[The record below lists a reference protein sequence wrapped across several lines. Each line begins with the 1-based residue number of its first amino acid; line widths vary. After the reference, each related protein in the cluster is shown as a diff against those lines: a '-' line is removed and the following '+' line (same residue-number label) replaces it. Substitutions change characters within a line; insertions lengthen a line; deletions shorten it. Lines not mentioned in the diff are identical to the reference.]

1 MDVNQKY
8 TSQLNEQIAKIGKEC
23 RYLEFKSNYQE
34 VDKLG
39 RYISALSNGACLD
52 HQDFAYLYFGVD
64 DETLE
69 IKGTTFDCAKVKA
82 VGNEALELYLR
93 RMVVP
98 KVNFS
103 IIEFMYEGK
112 QRVVLFK
119 IPAAVNEPTT
129 YKQKPYIRVDS
140 HVTDLTPYVDW
151 MRQIYTSQID
161 WSAQIVEDATLEDL
175 DPEAIMI
182 ARKGFK
188 ERFPQFSADVDN
200 WADSVFLDRANLT
213 QDGMITRTALLLVG
227 KREKAHKLGHIAQIV
242 WKCYQDKETFGDIFT
257 IPFIKATTDVLGCI
271 RNYRFKIYPHN
282 SMIPAEVLKYDT
294 GRILEGMHNCI
305 LHQDYVCN
313 ERILVIEDNDKL
325 TFENAGGFYEGDYEE
340 YITGQK
346 TPKRYRNPFLAKA
359 MDNVKMVDSKGYGIH
374 NMFLRQK
381 ERYLPMP
388 DYKGSDDSRVVMH
401 LPGTVLDE
409 KYSIMLLENSNINLT
424 EAVLLDQVQKGI
436 LPNDN
441 AIAMLRKKHLIEG
454 RKPRLFVAKQL
465 AQNTGT
471 KVEYSKHKGLE
482 VKSCESLLLST
493 LKEHGKLSRTE
504 IDSLLWNVVSD
515 RLDDKQKKSKIGNI
529 LTNLRKRKLI
539 ENETVGNYS
548 KWSLVREEN

>member
-8 TSQLNEQIAKIGKEC
+8 TSLLNEQIAKIGKEC

-175 DPEAIMI
+175 EPEAIMI

-188 ERFPQFSADVDN
+188 ERFPHFSADVDN

-294 GRILEGMHNCI
+294 RSILEGMHNCI

-482 VKSCESLLLST
+482 VKSCESLLLTT

-515 RLDDKQKKSKIGNI
+515 QLDDKQKKSKIGNI

>member
-161 WSAQIVEDATLEDL
+161 WSAQIVEDATLDDL

-294 GRILEGMHNCI
+294 RSILEGMHNCI

-313 ERILVIEDNDKL
+313 ERILVIEDTDKL

-441 AIAMLRKKHLIEG
+441 VIAMLRKKHLIEG

-515 RLDDKQKKSKIGNI
+515 QLDDKQKKSKIGNI

>member
-161 WSAQIVEDATLEDL
+161 WSAQIVEDTTLEDL

-227 KREKAHKLGHIAQIV
+227 KSEKAHKLGHIAQIV

-294 GRILEGMHNCI
+294 RSILEGMHNCI

-325 TFENAGGFYEGDYEE
+325 TFENAGGFYEGDYKE

-515 RLDDKQKKSKIGNI
+515 QLDDKQKKSKIGNI

>member
-175 DPEAIMI
+175 EPEAIMI

-188 ERFPQFSADVDN
+188 ERFPHFSADVDN

-294 GRILEGMHNCI
+294 RSILEGMHNCI

-441 AIAMLRKKHLIEG
+441 SIAMLRKKHLIEG

-515 RLDDKQKKSKIGNI
+515 QLDDKQKKSKIGNI

>member
-175 DPEAIMI
+175 EPEAIMI

-188 ERFPQFSADVDN
+188 ERFPHFSADVDN

-294 GRILEGMHNCI
+294 RSILEGMHNCI

-388 DYKGSDDSRVVMH
+388 DYEGSDDSRVVMH

-515 RLDDKQKKSKIGNI
+515 QLDDKQKKSKIGNI

>member
-161 WSAQIVEDATLEDL
+161 WSAHIREDATLEEL
-175 DPEAIMI
+175 EPEAIMI

-188 ERFPQFSADVDN
+188 ERFPHFSADVDN

-294 GRILEGMHNCI
+294 RSILEGMHNCI

-482 VKSCESLLLST
+482 VKSCESLLLTT

-515 RLDDKQKKSKIGNI
+515 QLDDKQKKSKIGNI

>member
-161 WSAQIVEDATLEDL
+161 WSAQIVEDAALEDL

-188 ERFPQFSADVDN
+188 ERFPHFSADVDN

-294 GRILEGMHNCI
+294 RSILEGMHNCI

-388 DYKGSDDSRVVMH
+388 DYEGSDDSRVVMH

-482 VKSCESLLLST
+482 VKSCESLLLTT

-515 RLDDKQKKSKIGNI
+515 QLDDKQKKSKIGNI

>member
-161 WSAQIVEDATLEDL
+161 WSAQIVEDAALEDL

-294 GRILEGMHNCI
+294 RSILEGMHNCI

-465 AQNTGT
+465 AKNTGT

-482 VKSCESLLLST
+482 VKSCESLLLTT

-515 RLDDKQKKSKIGNI
+515 QLDDKQKKSKIGNI

>member
-161 WSAQIVEDATLEDL
+161 WAAQIVEDAALEDL

-188 ERFPQFSADVDN
+188 ERFPHFSADVDN

-294 GRILEGMHNCI
+294 RSILEGMHNCI

-482 VKSCESLLLST
+482 VKSCESLLLTT

-515 RLDDKQKKSKIGNI
+515 QLDDKQKKSKIGNI

>member
-188 ERFPQFSADVDN
+188 ERFPHFSADVDN

-294 GRILEGMHNCI
+294 RSILEGMHNCI

-388 DYKGSDDSRVVMH
+388 DYEGSDDSRVVMH

-515 RLDDKQKKSKIGNI
+515 QLDDKQKKSKIGNI

>member
-294 GRILEGMHNCI
+294 RSILEGMHNCI

>member
-161 WSAQIVEDATLEDL
+161 WSVQIVEDATLEDL
-175 DPEAIMI
+175 EPEAIMI

-188 ERFPQFSADVDN
+188 ERFPHFSADVDN

-294 GRILEGMHNCI
+294 RSILEGMHNCI

-388 DYKGSDDSRVVMH
+388 DYEGSDDSRVVMH

-515 RLDDKQKKSKIGNI
+515 QLDDKQKKSKIGNI

>member
-161 WSAQIVEDATLEDL
+161 WSAQIVEDAALEDL

-227 KREKAHKLGHIAQIV
+227 KREKAHKVGHIAQIV

-294 GRILEGMHNCI
+294 RSILEGMHNCI

-441 AIAMLRKKHLIEG
+441 SIAMLRKKHLIEG

-515 RLDDKQKKSKIGNI
+515 QLDDKQKKSKIGNI

>member
-161 WSAQIVEDATLEDL
+161 WSAQIVEDAALEDL

-188 ERFPQFSADVDN
+188 ERFPHFSADVDN

-257 IPFIKATTDVLGCI
+257 IPFIKATTDILGCI

-294 GRILEGMHNCI
+294 RSILEGMHNCI

-388 DYKGSDDSRVVMH
+388 DYEGSDDSRVVMH

-482 VKSCESLLLST
+482 VKSCESLLLTT

-515 RLDDKQKKSKIGNI
+515 QLDDKQKKSKIGNI

>member
-1 MDVNQKY
+1 M
-8 TSQLNEQIAKIGKEC
+8 
-23 RYLEFKSNYQE
+23 
-34 VDKLG
+34 
-39 RYISALSNGACLD
+39 
-52 HQDFAYLYFGVD
+52 D

-175 DPEAIMI
+175 EPEAIMI

-188 ERFPQFSADVDN
+188 ERFPHFSADVDN

-294 GRILEGMHNCI
+294 RSILEGMHNCI

-515 RLDDKQKKSKIGNI
+515 QLDDKQKKSKIGNI

>member
-161 WSAQIVEDATLEDL
+161 WSAQIVEDAALEDL
-175 DPEAIMI
+175 EPEAIMI

-188 ERFPQFSADVDN
+188 ERFPHFSADVDN

-294 GRILEGMHNCI
+294 RSILEGMHNCI

-388 DYKGSDDSRVVMH
+388 DYEGSDDSRVVMH

-515 RLDDKQKKSKIGNI
+515 QLDDKQKKSKIGNI

>member
-188 ERFPQFSADVDN
+188 ERFPHFSADVDN

-294 GRILEGMHNCI
+294 RSILEGMHNCI

-388 DYKGSDDSRVVMH
+388 DYEGSDDSRVVMH

-471 KVEYSKHKGLE
+471 KVENSKHKGLE
-482 VKSCESLLLST
+482 VKSCESLLLTT

-515 RLDDKQKKSKIGNI
+515 QLDDKQKKSKIGNI

>member
-294 GRILEGMHNCI
+294 RSILEGMHNCI

-441 AIAMLRKKHLIEG
+441 TIAMLRKKHLIEG

-515 RLDDKQKKSKIGNI
+515 QLDDKQKKSKIGNI

>member
-213 QDGMITRTALLLVG
+213 QDGMVTRTALLLVG

-294 GRILEGMHNCI
+294 RSILEGMHNCI

-436 LPNDN
+436 LQNDN

-515 RLDDKQKKSKIGNI
+515 QLDDKQKKSKIGNI

>member
-82 VGNEALELYLR
+82 AGNEALELYLR

-188 ERFPQFSADVDN
+188 ERFPQFSSDVDN

-294 GRILEGMHNCI
+294 RSILEGMHNCI

-313 ERILVIEDNDKL
+313 ERILVIEDTDKL

-374 NMFLRQK
+374 NMFLRHQ
-381 ERYLPMP
+381 ERYLPRP
-388 DYKGSDDSRVVMH
+388 DYKGSNDSRVVMH

-515 RLDDKQKKSKIGNI
+515 QLDDKQKKSKIGNI

>member
-69 IKGTTFDCAKVKA
+69 IKGTTFDSAKVKA

-175 DPEAIMI
+175 EPEAIMI

-188 ERFPQFSADVDN
+188 ERFPHFSADVDN

-294 GRILEGMHNCI
+294 RSILEGMHNCI

-388 DYKGSDDSRVVMH
+388 DYEGSDDSRVVMH

-482 VKSCESLLLST
+482 VKSCESLLLTT

-515 RLDDKQKKSKIGNI
+515 QLDDKQKKSKIGNI

>member
-82 VGNEALELYLR
+82 AGNEALELYLR

-294 GRILEGMHNCI
+294 RSILEGMHNCI

-313 ERILVIEDNDKL
+313 ERILVIEDTDKL

-346 TPKRYRNPFLAKA
+346 TPKCYRNPFLAKA

-388 DYKGSDDSRVVMH
+388 DYKGSNDSRVVMH

-454 RKPRLFVAKQL
+454 RKPRLFVVKQL

-515 RLDDKQKKSKIGNI
+515 QLDDKQKKSKIGNI

>member
-8 TSQLNEQIAKIGKEC
+8 TSQLNEQIDKIGKEC

-294 GRILEGMHNCI
+294 RSILEGMHNCI

-515 RLDDKQKKSKIGNI
+515 QLDDKQKKSKIGNI

>member
-161 WSAQIVEDATLEDL
+161 WSAQIVEDAALEDL

-188 ERFPQFSADVDN
+188 ERFPHFSADVDN

-294 GRILEGMHNCI
+294 RSILEGMHNCI

-388 DYKGSDDSRVVMH
+388 DYEGSDDSRVVMH

-515 RLDDKQKKSKIGNI
+515 QLDDKQKKSKIGNI

>member
-1 MDVNQKY
+1 MDVNQIY

-82 VGNEALELYLR
+82 AGNEALELYLR

-161 WSAQIVEDATLEDL
+161 WSAQIVEGATLEDL

-294 GRILEGMHNCI
+294 RSILEGMHNCI

-313 ERILVIEDNDKL
+313 ERILVIDDTDKL

-388 DYKGSDDSRVVMH
+388 DYKGSNDSRVVMH

-515 RLDDKQKKSKIGNI
+515 QLDDKQKKSKIGNI

>member
-175 DPEAIMI
+175 EPEAIMI

-188 ERFPQFSADVDN
+188 ERFPHFSADVDN

-294 GRILEGMHNCI
+294 RSILEGMHNCI

>member
-213 QDGMITRTALLLVG
+213 QDGMVTRTALLLVG

-294 GRILEGMHNCI
+294 RSILEGMHNCI

-441 AIAMLRKKHLIEG
+441 AIAMLRKKRLIEG

-515 RLDDKQKKSKIGNI
+515 QLDDKQKKSKIGNI

>member
-8 TSQLNEQIAKIGKEC
+8 TSLLNEQIAKIGKEC

-52 HQDFAYLYFGVD
+52 HKDFAYLYFGVD

-69 IKGTTFDCAKVKA
+69 IKGTTFDCARMKA

-112 QRVVLFK
+112 LRVVLFK

-129 YKQKPYIRVDS
+129 YKQKPYIRVES

-161 WSAQIVEDATLEDL
+161 WSAQIVEDAALEDL

-188 ERFPQFSADVDN
+188 ERFPHFSADVDN

-294 GRILEGMHNCI
+294 RSILEGMHNCI

-388 DYKGSDDSRVVMH
+388 DYEGSDDSRVVMH

-482 VKSCESLLLST
+482 VKSCESLLLTT

-515 RLDDKQKKSKIGNI
+515 QLDDKQKKSKIGNI

>member
-103 IIEFMYEGK
+103 IIEFMYEGR

-294 GRILEGMHNCI
+294 RSILEGMHNCI